1 MIAHLEVREHREN
14 LHRSNSGFTVVLC
27 DLKTSHRLIYW
38 SVFIDDI
45 E

>member
-1 MIAHLEVREHREN
+1 MKSHLEVREHREN

-27 DLKTSHRLIYW
+27 DLKTSQRLIHR
-38 SVFIDDI
+38 SVFTDDI